1 MGLGRAG
8 RRRLGATVGG
18 DPKPTSHI
26 LASCL
31 KGRILARRD
40 QQQAAGVAFEEAVS
54 LSEKYGFWLLAAM
67 GIVVTTGAWFWLAI
81 VGLEETTE
89 QPKALA
95 SGTTMTGTALFFGV
109 VPLVAVHLVGFAILM
124 SYGASRRHNRQSGL
138 WLGAGATIAASSIG
152 LTVLLLFLYA

>member
-1 MGLGRAG
+1 MLNTDR
-8 RRRLGATVGG
+8 
-18 DPKPTSHI
+18 TSHTYHRHMPSA
-26 LASCL
+26 ASL
-31 KGRILARRD
+31 DRVGEP
-40 QQQAAGVAFEEAVS
+40 V
-54 LSEKYGFWLLAAM
+54 LSGWKTTGHAIGFWLLAAM